1 MAKEKFPVYNL
12 LELKKSLKEGKFVRL
27 YIFFGEETF
36 LLNYYRQMIKKQLVE
51 ELTEAF
57 NYHCLNQENFSVQ
70 SLASAVESMPMM
82 AEHTLVWIDDVDIFG
97 LSEDEREKV
106 GGILSDIPDYCT
118 VLFTY
123 ETQSWKPDGRFKKLY
138 QTLIT
143 NAYAVEFPK
152 QELRDLI
159 PWISRHFAAAG
170 KHISPDLC
178 SHLVDL
184 TDGTMTTLA
193 GEISKICAFSGA
205 DTIVKNDID
214 AVVEPMLDT
223 VVFQMTDLLGQGQYA
238 QALVKLQQLLKMQE
252 KPVAI
257 LGAIGN
263 HIRQLSAARTL
274 QDNGEGY
281 TRLRSLFPKISEYG
295 AKKIM
300 STSRHFTA
308 AFYDAAAELV
318 METDYKL
325 KTSYDESG
333 RLLEILIIQLAQEAK
348 NG

>member
-1 MAKEKFPVYNL
+1 MAKEKFPVSSL
-12 LELKKSLKEGKFVRL
+12 LELKKALKEGKFARL

-36 LLNYYRQMIKKQLVE
+36 LLNYYRQMMKKQLIE

-70 SLASAVESMPMM
+70 TLANAVESMPMM

-106 GGILSDIPDYCT
+106 SGILSDIPDYCT
-118 VLFTY
+118 VLFSY
-123 ETQSWKPDGRFKKLY
+123 ETQTWKPDGRFKKLY

-143 NAYAVEFPK
+143 NAYTVEFPK

-159 PWISRHFAAAG
+159 PWISRHFAAGG

-178 SHLVDL
+178 SYLVDL

-238 QALVKLQQLLKMQE
+238 QALIKLQQLLKMQE

-274 QDNGEGY
+274 QDHGEGY

-300 STSRHFTA
+300 NTGRHFSA
-308 AFYDAAAELV
+308 SFYDAAAELI
-318 METDYKL
+318 METDCKL
-325 KTSYDESG
+325 KTSYDEPG
-333 RLLEILIIQLAQEAK
+333 RLLEMLIMQLAQEAK